1 MATNDLLI
9 RLLARDQASPAVKG
23 LTANLNGLKGAV
35 GAVSGALAGIGV
47 AFGAA
52 QFVRFSAEAVGMA
65 ASAQQI
71 EGAFRNL
78 TASIGISAN
87 TLLGQMEAVAGGWAT
102 NAQLMQTANLALQG
116 GTAEL
121 VQQLPRLFEVARA
134 AAVASGQDVLYVYD
148 TLVRGII
155 RGSPLLIDNANI
167 FVKIGDAQQ
176 QYAASIGKTVE
187 QLSAQEKQLS
197 LLNAVMGDADRIIKA
212 TGVEADSAAAKM
224 KNMATATAELKTA
237 WGELLLEAGVADAI
251 TAIAQ
256 AIGSVADQSNNS
268 RSALHDIQRTMDIL
282 RDKGQGGAIRG
293 WERDLRMFGAAAMMT
308 RPEVRALVAVTLA
321 LNPEVKKASDAF
333 SQAVNPTTQ
342 WADALAALN
351 MRLMETSIIMSGIGP
366 MSSAG
371 PISPLLQNQSV
382 LPPPATVEEWAKR
395 MLGQMQGTHDAIVD
409 DARESALDYG
419 RSWQSAL
426 YDVQSMAES
435 VLRAGLQVTAIDMAQ
450 TAAGTYQ
457 DKPLEAARR
466 LADIAARGLESPWAG
481 FFEIPHDVLA
491 AGADAVKAWASQ
503 VQGDV
508 ENLTRPDL
516 IDWDAFISGFEK
528 AQQDAAAKELTLDIA
543 VGKLAQAGLLEPGTK
558 EQQKQQVARM
568 LGIETPEL
576 AAAGITA
583 GFRAAFEADNPAI
596 ALMNAFTK
604 SNKDNAA
611 QYETAGKASGK
622 VFGKQVHDAALAELD
637 PFMDDLADR
646 VLKRLPK
653 NGEPPP

>member
-9 RLLARDQASPAVKG
+9 RLLARDQASPSVKG
-23 LTANLNGLKGAV
+23 LTANLNGLKGAA

-47 AFGAA
+47 AVGAA
-52 QFVRFSAEAVGMA
+52 QLVRFSAEAVGMA
-65 ASAQQI
+65 ANAQQV

-78 TASIGISAN
+78 TASVGISAN

-167 FVKIGDAQQ
+167 FVKVGDAQE

-212 TGVEADSAAAKM
+212 TGVSADSAAERM

-237 WGELLLEAGVADAI
+237 WGELLLSAGIGDAVGALAHGIGEITDQIDAFGRARAMEDFFRALGDPTHAQEAQRLAMAVKRLGDEAV
-251 TAIAQ
+251 T
-256 AIGSVADQSNNS
+256 GSAEWKLLVLEFD
-268 RSALHDIQRTMDIL
+268 RT
-282 RDKGQGGAIRG
+282 R
-293 WERDLRMFGAAAMMT
+293 GAAAGT
-308 RPEVRALVAVTLA
+308 AATF
-321 LNPEVKKASDAF
+321 ASAI
-333 SQAVNPTTQ
+333 NPTTQ

-351 MRLMETSIIMSGIGP
+351 MRLMETSVIMSGIGP
-366 MSSAG
+366 MSPAG

-382 LPPPATVEEWAKR
+382 LPPPATVEEWSKR
-395 MLGQMQGTHDAIVD
+395 MLGQMQDTHDAIVD
-409 DARESALDYG
+409 DAKESALDYG

-426 YDVQSMAES
+426 YDVQSMAAS
-435 VLRAGLQVTAIDMAQ
+435 VLRAGLQETALDMAQ
-450 TAAGTYQ
+450 TQAGTYQ

-466 LADIAARGLESPWAG
+466 LADIAARGLESPWAA
-481 FFEIPHDVLA
+481 FFEIPPDVLA

-516 IDWDAFISGFEK
+516 IDWDAFVSGFEK

-543 VGKLAQAGLLEPGTK
+543 VGKLAQAGLLDPGTK
-558 EQQKQQVARM
+558 EQQKQQVAKM

-596 ALMNAFTK
+596 ALMNSFTK
-604 SNKDNAA
+604 SNKDNAT

-646 VLKRLPK
+646 VLKRLPNK
-653 NGEPPP
+653 GEPPP